1 MRTPPYLPFLNGPPG
16 IAPGL
21 MPIAPEAWLMPDTEA
36 AAWLAPKRELMR
48 AQRDDVFAAQGAEV
62 EMREAA
68 NLVLAVTG
76 AAGGD
81 WPTPLEVA
89 ASTVSDD
96 LCLMVRD
103 GDGLWRLRAAS
114 LCAPTFWR
122 LEDKIGEPLGGLHG
136 PVPGGDPGL
145 AARISR
151 IFDGLRPGLVLERFN
166 WTVQAGAERFTPGA
180 APLKTLAA
188 DTPDAAALDVLHLR
202 VERQTLRKLPDTG
215 ALLFTIRIVID
226 PLRAALRAE
235 SQVAAF
241 ASAWQ
246 GTDPAMHHYKGWPA
260 YDRLVGAALDARRNP
275 VTSEGS
281 TKDEAG

>member
-36 AAWLAPKRELMR
+36 AAWLAPKRGLMR
-48 AQRDDVFAAQGAEV
+48 AQRDEVFAAQGAEV

-76 AAGGD
+76 AAEGC
-81 WPTPLEVA
+81 WPTPLEAA

-145 AARISR
+145 AVRISR

-166 WTVQAGAERFTPGA
+166 WTVQAGIERFTPGA
-180 APLKTLAA
+180 APLKTLAT

-226 PLRAALRAE
+226 PLRAALPTLRHVE
-235 SQVAAF
+235 AF

-246 GTDPAMHHYKGWPA
+246 GADPAMHHYKGWPA